1 MLLTL
6 LATAA
11 FAGGLDDVRPRRL
24 QEDPAAF
31 AEDADGRV
39 VALVDRDDVLWVG
52 AGRLRALGA
61 LSFTPD
67 TVLPGDPIVLSRT
80 EHRGLVGTTD
90 WAVLSTS
97 GGLARKGRH
106 AGRLLGV
113 VATDEGAALL
123 FPDALLLIDG
133 RQEEPRVVP
142 LPFARA
148 QGLFLDGDAVVVEGA
163 GDDMLVVG
171 LDDGCP
177 RGLAKTA
184 PEDDL
189 AAVLWRETARLCS
202 APPRHRQLRQTQPCS

>member
-90 WAVLSTS
+90 WCASRRR
-97 GGLARKGRH
+97 GGV
-106 AGRLLGV
+106 RLKV
-113 VATDEGAALL
+113 
-123 FPDALLLIDG
+123 
-133 RQEEPRVVP
+133 R
-142 LPFARA
+142 
-148 QGLFLDGDAVVVEGA
+148 
-163 GDDMLVVG
+163 
-171 LDDGCP
+171 
-177 RGLAKTA
+177 
-184 PEDDL
+184 
-189 AAVLWRETARLCS
+189 
-202 APPRHRQLRQTQPCS
+202 